1 MEESP
6 HRPVVGRGPKVRA
19 AVLAA
24 TIAELAEKGY
34 AELAV
39 EGVARRAGVHKTTV
53 YRRWKDR
60 QGLVVDALSERVAD
74 EVPIPDTGSVQG
86 DVEVLAR
93 SLADTLGGPTGR
105 VIAAVLGTDAARLPE
120 VAGIRRRVLGDRLR
134 RAEPVVLRAVARGE
148 LPEGTG
154 PHEVVKAFAAPLYFR
169 LLVSGEPV
177 DRAAA
182 DRAARIALAAAR
194 AGELRTG

>member
-1 MEESP
+1 M
-6 HRPVVGRGPKVRA
+6 RAAVRA
-19 AVLAA
+19 ATV
-24 TIAELAEKGY
+24 AELAEKGY
-34 AELAV
+34 ADLTV

-60 QGLVVDALSERVAD
+60 QGLVVDALAERVAE

-86 DVEVLAR
+86 DLEVLAR

-105 VIAAVLGTDAARLPE
+105 VIAAVLGTDAGRLPE
-120 VAGIRRRVLGDRLR
+120 VAETRRRVLGDRLR

-148 LPEGTG
+148 LPEGTA

-194 AGELRTG
+194 AGELRSG

>member
-1 MEESP
+1 M
-6 HRPVVGRGPKVRA
+6 RA